1 MKKALET
8 IKVKVNSSIA
18 ELKNFDWNDLSDIET
33 IGVWPNVVK
42 FVLGLVLFVACLG
55 GGYWFHIKDLQARL
69 VSVQGEETGLR
80 SDLES
85 KAVLAASLEPYR
97 QQLAEME
104 EDFGS
109 LLAQLPGET
118 EVPGLL
124 EDISETG
131 LGSGIEFETIQLQP
145 EQAQELFIELPI
157 NILVSGTYHDFGAFV
172 SAVASLP
179 RIVTLHDFNIN
190 AGSGDNRSE
199 LAMQITARTYRFRSD
214 DE

>member
-1 MKKALET
+1 MKAVDL
-8 IKVKVNSSIA
+8 IKNKVMSSVD
-18 ELKNFDWNDLSDIET
+18 ELKSFDWNNLSDIET

-55 GGYWFHIKDLQARL
+55 AGYWFHVKDLQTNL
-69 VSVQGEETGLR
+69 TNVQNEEAGLR
-80 SDLES
+80 TNLET
-85 KAVLAASLEPYR
+85 KAVLAANLEAYR
-97 QQLAEME
+97 QQMVEME
-104 EDFGS
+104 EDFGD

-145 EQAQELFIELPI
+145 EQTREFYIELPI
-157 NILVSGTYHDFGAFV
+157 NIRVDGTYHDFGAFV

-179 RIVTLHDFNIN
+179 RIVTLHDFRIN
-190 AGSGDNRSE
+190 AGNGENRSE
-199 LAMQITARTYRFRSD
+199 LSMQITARTYRYRAD

>member
-1 MKKALET
+1 MKALET
-8 IKVKVNSSIA
+8 IKEKVNSSIN

-42 FVLGLVLFVACLG
+42 FVLAMVLFVACLG
-55 GGYWFHIKDLQARL
+55 GGYWFHVKDLQASL
-69 VSVQGEETGLR
+69 ASVQGQETGLR
-80 SDLES
+80 NDLET
-85 KAVLAASLEPYR
+85 KAILAASLEPYR
-97 QQLAEME
+97 QQLIEME

-124 EDISETG
+124 EDISMTG
-131 LGSGIEFETIQLQP
+131 LGSGIEFDSIQLQP
-145 EQAQELFIELPI
+145 EQTQEFYIELPI
-157 NILVSGTYHDFGAFV
+157 NILVNGAYHDFGAFV

-190 AGSGDNRSE
+190 AGGNPSE

>member
-1 MKKALET
+1 MKALES
-8 IKVKVNSSIA
+8 IKTKINNSIN

-42 FVLGLVLFVACLG
+42 FVLGTVLFVACLG
-55 GGYWFHIKDLQARL
+55 AGYWFHIKDLQASL
-69 VSVQGEETGLR
+69 AAVQGQETGFR
-80 SDLES
+80 SDLET
-85 KAVLAASLEPYR
+85 KAILASNLEPYR
-97 QQLAEME
+97 QQLVEME

-124 EDISETG
+124 EDISMTG
-131 LGSGIEFETIQLQP
+131 LGSGIEFDSIQLQP
-145 EQAQELFIELPI
+145 EQTQEFYIELPI
-157 NILVSGTYHDFGAFV
+157 NILVTGAYHDFGAFV

-190 AGSGDNRSE
+190 AGANRTE
-199 LAMQITARTYRFRSD
+199 LSMQITARTYRYRTD

>member
-1 MKKALET
+1 MNALET
-8 IKVKVNSSIA
+8 IKVKINSSIN

-42 FVLGLVLFVACLG
+42 FVLGALLFVACLG
-55 GGYWFHIKDLQARL
+55 GGYWFHVKDLQARL
-69 VSVQGEETGLR
+69 VSVQSEETGLR
-80 SDLES
+80 SDLET
-85 KAVLAASLEPYR
+85 KAVLASNLEPYR
-97 QQLAEME
+97 QQMIEME

-131 LGSGIEFETIQLQP
+131 LGSGIEFESIQLQP
-145 EQAQELFIELPI
+145 EQAQEFYIELPI
-157 NILVSGTYHDFGAFV
+157 NILVRGAYHDFGAFV

-190 AGSGDNRSE
+190 VGDNRSE

>member
-1 MKKALET
+1 M
-8 IKVKVNSSIA
+8 SSVD
-18 ELKNFDWNDLSDIET
+18 ELKSFDWNNLSDIET

-55 GGYWFHIKDLQARL
+55 AGYWFHVKDLQTNL
-69 VSVQGEETGLR
+69 TNVQNEEAGLR
-80 SDLES
+80 TNLET
-85 KAVLAASLEPYR
+85 KAVLAANLEAYR
-97 QQLAEME
+97 QQMVEME
-104 EDFGS
+104 EDFGD

-145 EQAQELFIELPI
+145 EQTREFYIELPI
-157 NILVSGTYHDFGAFV
+157 NIRVDGTYHDFGAFV

-179 RIVTLHDFNIN
+179 RIVTLHDFRIN
-190 AGSGDNRSE
+190 AGNGENRSE
-199 LAMQITARTYRFRSD
+199 LSMQITARTYRYRAD